1 MMPLL
6 AQTNINENTVV
17 VPMLEGVTTAI
28 VLFIFACVL
37 YPKLVRNKTQFY
49 AAFAAILLVI
59 VLHSLGVMLRN
70 AVGFQVFA
78 GAATGLLQ
86 VAAILL
92 LFSAA
97 GGLSVK
103 DLAGEMARAYEVM
116 RRGEEEKE
124 VIIPIT
130 GEMPRPRQQPPAAAS
145 KAEEAHTEKID
156 LSEGA
161 GWPTKPPQK
170 PGDGGAGIPLE

>member
-1 MMPLL
+1 MTHLL
-6 AQTNINENTVV
+6 AQTTVVETTLV

-28 VLFIFACVL
+28 VVFIFVCVL
-37 YPKLVRNKTQFY
+37 YPKMVKNKTHFY

-59 VLHSLGVMLRN
+59 LLHSLSVMLRESP
-70 AVGFQVFA
+70 GFQVFA

-86 VAAILL
+86 LGAILL
-92 LFSAA
+92 LFTAA

-103 DLAGEMARAYEVM
+103 DLAGEMARAYEVI

-130 GEMPRPRQQPPAAAS
+130 GEMPRPRQQPAAGAAQSPGEAPPA
-145 KAEEAHTEKID
+145 EKID
-156 LSEGA
+156 LPEGA
-161 GWPTKPPQK
+161 GWPTKPQPKQ
-170 PGDGGAGIPLE
+170 GDSSIPLE

>member
-1 MMPLL
+1 MMHLL
-6 AQTNINENTVV
+6 AQTNIIENTLV

-37 YPKLVRNKTQFY
+37 YPKLVKNKTQFY

-59 VLHSLGVMLRN
+59 VLHSLGVMLRDI
-70 AVGFQVFA
+70 VGFQVFA

-86 VAAILL
+86 VGAILL

-130 GEMPRPRQQPPAAAS
+130 GEMPRPRQQPIAPGARPDEPR
-145 KAEEAHTEKID
+145 AETID
-156 LSEGA
+156 LPEGA
-161 GWPTKPPQK
+161 GWPTKPQQK
-170 PGDGGAGIPLE
+170 PADGGTSIPLE